1 MVKTETATFGA
12 GCFWQVEL
20 LFSETKGV
28 VKTRVGYMGGDEER
42 YSSPEYKDVCTDRT
56 GHTEVVQIEFD
67 PKKVSYTQLL
77 DLFWKNHNPTT
88 PNRQGPDV
96 GTQYRSVIFFHNTKQ
111 KEEALKSMKE
121 TQKNFK
127 NKIVTLIIRAPVFH
141 PAEEYH
147 QNYLKKQGKTRCY
160 V

>member
-20 LFSETKGV
+20 LFSETNGV

-42 YSSPEYKDVCTDRT
+42 YSSPKYKDVCTDRT
-56 GHTEVVQIEFD
+56 GHAEVVQIEFD

-77 DLFWKNHNPTT
+77 DLFWKNQNHTT

-111 KEEALKSMKE
+111 KEEAIKSMKE

-127 NKIVTLIIRAPVFH
+127 NKIVTLIIR
-141 PAEEYH
+141 
-147 QNYLKKQGKTRCY
+147 
-160 V
+160 